1 MKKIKQTLVL
11 LFLLLSTAIGYA
23 QNDQEYVVEMPTVTI
38 ERLYKNITC
47 SNQKKFLE
55 EQGFKYDRML
65 KIEQTN
71 AYIYSLEDANDV
83 SIYLYCYKNEALHM
97 SFNIAEDVFTEA
109 KNTTIKDKEFK
120 KIKQTSEDVIFTKGA
135 YTYIF
140 SNKNHSIGIRV
151 KTRDDN

>member
-1 MKKIKQTLVL
+1 MKKIKQILVL

-23 QNDQEYVVEMPTVTI
+23 QNDQDYVVEKPTVTI
-38 ERLYKNITC
+38 EHLYKNITC

-71 AYIYSLEDANDV
+71 AYIYSLEDDNDV
-83 SIYLYCYKNEALHM
+83 SIFLYCYKNEALHM
-97 SFNIAEDVFTEA
+97 SFNMAEDVFTEA
-109 KNTTIKDKEFK
+109 KNTTIKDKQFK
-120 KIKQTSEDVIFTKGA
+120 KIKQTSEDTIFTKGA

-140 SNKNHSIGIRV
+140 SNKDHSIGIRV